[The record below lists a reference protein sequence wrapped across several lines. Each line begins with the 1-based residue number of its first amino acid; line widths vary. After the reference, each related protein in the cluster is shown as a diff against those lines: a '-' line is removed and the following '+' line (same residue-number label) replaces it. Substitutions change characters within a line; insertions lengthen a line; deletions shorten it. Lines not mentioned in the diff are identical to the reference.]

1 MHKLWQDLAPFI
13 GLFRRHWRCMALG
26 TLFGVM
32 TIAAAVGLLS
42 LSGWFI
48 SATAFAG
55 LTLTNA
61 QLFNFFYPSIGVRFF
76 AIIRTVSR
84 YGERIATHDATFRI
98 LESLRSWLYKHL
110 EPLAPACLIR
120 YRSGEILN
128 RIVADIEALDNL
140 YLRVL
145 SPSVV
150 ALFMSLAVIIFL
162 WLFDPFIALTTFWF
176 LLIAGVGVP
185 VVAMRNGKITGQE
198 LARQSS
204 HLRTQIVESIQGLT
218 ELLVF
223 AAHHRHLDNIQQKSR
238 ELMTN
243 QLVMSHIKGISTG
256 LIIFFSGMAVLT
268 IVYIGVGLVSHDDLD
283 GANLA
288 LLGLAVLAS
297 FEAVWPL
304 PLAYQYLGHTHEAGR
319 RLKEIIDTEAA
330 VVFPD
335 HTASEPLRFDLK
347 FDNVSFRYSEHAALA
362 IDKADFEIPQGQR
375 LAIIGETGSGKST
388 LVNLLVR
395 FWNPTGGRIL
405 IGGEDIR
412 ALSETDLRTC
422 IGVVSQHAHIFNM
435 SFRENLLLAQ
445 PEAKEDDLYAALAS
459 AQLLDFVKSLPYGLD
474 TWSGESG
481 KLVSAG
487 QARRLAVA
495 RLILKDAPIWVLDEP
510 TEGLDVITEQQLLE
524 ALYGL
529 MGGKTVLWITHRLVH
544 LHRMDKI
551 VILENGKIIG
561 QGSHN
566 VLFNSNSRYAALC
579 KRIY

>member
-1 MHKLWQDLAPFI
+1 MHKLLQDLAPFI
-13 GLFRRHWRCMALG
+13 GLFRRHWRGMALG

-61 QLFNFFYPSIGVRFF
+61 QLFNFFYPSIGVRLF

-84 YGERIATHDATFRI
+84 YGERIASHDATFRI
-98 LESLRSWLYKHL
+98 LESLRSWFYKHL

-150 ALFMSLAVIIFL
+150 ALFMSVAVIIFL

-176 LLIAGVGVP
+176 LLVAGVGGP
-185 VVAMRNGKITGQE
+185 VVAMRNGKIVGQE

-223 AAHHRHLDNIQQKSR
+223 TAHHRHLDNLQQKSR
-238 ELMTN
+238 ELMAN

-268 IVYIGVGLVSHDDLD
+268 IVYIGVGLVSHD

-304 PLAYQYLGHTHEAGR
+304 PLAYQYIGRTHEAGR
-319 RLKEIIDTEAA
+319 RLKEIVDTEAA

-347 FDNVSFRYSEHAALA
+347 FDNVSFRYTEHAALA

-375 LAIIGETGSGKST
+375 LAILGETGSGKST

-412 ALSETDLRTC
+412 ALSETDLRNC

-459 AQLLDFVKSLPYGLD
+459 AQLLDFVKSLPDGLD

-495 RLILKDAPIWVLDEP
+495 RLLLKDAPIWVLDEP

-524 ALYGL
+524 ALHGL
-529 MGGKTVLWITHRLVH
+529 MDGKTVLWITHRLVH

-551 VILENGKIIG
+551 VILENGKIIE
-561 QGSHN
+561 QGSHD
-566 VLFNSNSRYAALC
+566 VLLNSNSRYAALC